1 VQGGPGTRR
10 PKLFLPETCLAPH
23 GLDEIQPVSTK
34 KKKKNQIRADWIGS
48 VLRVGQVF
56 AHPYEWVMPKWV
68 VELLACWKAMFLIL
82 FGM

>member
-1 VQGGPGTRR
+1 VQGGAGTRR
-10 PKLFLPETCLAPH
+10 PKLFLPETCLPRM
-23 GLDEIQPVSTK
+23 GWTKSNPFPK
-34 KKKKNQIRADWIGS
+34 KKKKIQADWIGS

-56 AHPYEWVMPKWV
+56 SHPYEWVMPKRV